1 MTRKLKVPRAI
12 LLVKQPCPQLTGV
25 GGEICRKRFP
35 ARTDV
40 IQQMTFVASKGNDR
54 PLVKNDLMIEG
65 VHLSGGCLDIPYFL
79 IKCHKAAPS
88 PPRTNDAI
96 PTTPTPT
103 T

>member
-65 VHLSGGCLDIPYFL
+65 VHLAGGCLDMPDCL
-79 IKCHKAAPS
+79 IECHKAAPS
-88 PPRTNDAI
+88 TPRRNEAI
-96 PTTPTPT
+96 PTPANKTI
-103 T
+103 